1 MTSSLQKRKQQS
13 RANGVFR
20 ALEDPS
26 GCDMEAGCGATGR
39 KERDP
44 GGWCSLSSQGPVAGG
59 RNAGLTGVQTHSSLL
74 GMDRGPA
81 HSWLLMKARSRWK
94 PPKVLTGQSE
104 AERVL
109 IACDQSRAAAVA
121 QPHSALPFAGDGSP
135 GTAPGP
141 SRDHSF
147 CRRCLGEAL
156 ATAVQI
162 WCQPAIAGRG
172 CGQGQEGSEGRFWPG
187 LT

>member
-1 MTSSLQKRKQQS
+1 M
-13 RANGVFR
+13 FR

-26 GCDMEAGCGATGR
+26 GCDMEAGCEATGR

-94 PPKVLTGQSE
+94 PPKMLTGQSE

-121 QPHSALPFAGDGSP
+121 QPHSALPFAGMAAQGQPLAPPETTPFVGGVWARPWPRRFRSGASP
-135 GTAPGP
+135 PLQEG
-141 SRDHSF
+141 
-147 CRRCLGEAL
+147 
-156 ATAVQI
+156 AV
-162 WCQPAIAGRG
+162 GRG
-172 CGQGQEGSEGRFWPG
+172 RREVKEGFGQD
-187 LT
+187 